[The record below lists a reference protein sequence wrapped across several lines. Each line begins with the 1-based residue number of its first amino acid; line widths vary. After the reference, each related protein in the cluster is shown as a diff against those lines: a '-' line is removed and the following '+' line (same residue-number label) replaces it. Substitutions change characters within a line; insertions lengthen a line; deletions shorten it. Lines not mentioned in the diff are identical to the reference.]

1 MTLLLFAGKI
11 PAESDTRDK
20 FAATL
25 ILRGVPDLTDVQAEN
40 IFKWLVRKFNE
51 VTGNREDYSDV
62 VEMNLWF
69 VSK

>member
-1 MTLLLFAGKI
+1 MTLLLSAGKI

-20 FAATL
+20 LAATL
-25 ILRGVPDLTDVQAEN
+25 ILYGVPDLTDAQAEN
-40 IFKWLVRKFNE
+40 IFKWLVWKFNE

-62 VEMNLWF
+62 VDMNLWF